1 MTGEDWVEAAME
13 DDSMVVEMLLGLSQT
28 AKNKA
33 ASTLAWRVRQRR
45 SKPVTVSAK
54 KPAERAS
61 PNTPLSWSG
70 GTSGSGGVGGAV
82 DGGPEEESSRPP
94 SGSKPARNARSKV
107 NETNEKTT
115 TKKSR
120 KKKTLAELKQEEVML
135 LKERRKLKKELAKIR
150 VNLETQKATNENL
163 KRVKVDLV
171 PEQQPQSGESI
182 VTAASN
188 EVQETGEGG
197 EDRVELPDLNLP
209 LEDDD
214 EMLLS

>member
-1 MTGEDWVEAAME
+1 
-13 DDSMVVEMLLGLSQT
+13 MVISLLFVFQ
-28 AKNKA
+28 
-33 ASTLAWRVRQRR
+33 
-45 SKPVTVSAK
+45 
-54 KPAERAS
+54 
-61 PNTPLSWSG
+61 
-70 GTSGSGGVGGAV
+70 
-82 DGGPEEESSRPP
+82 
-94 SGSKPARNARSKV
+94 V

>member
-1 MTGEDWVEAAME
+1 MTGEDWVKAAME

-28 AKNKA
+28 VMNKA
-33 ASTLAWRVRQRR
+33 AATLAWRGRQRR
-45 SKPVTVSAK
+45 SKPVTVSGK
-54 KPAERAS
+54 KPAARAS

-70 GTSGSGGVGGAV
+70 GTSGSGGGAAV
-82 DGGPEEESSRPP
+82 DGGPEESSRSP

-107 NETNEKTT
+107 NETDEKTA
-115 TKKSR
+115 TKRSR
-120 KKKTLAELKQEEVML
+120 KKKTLAELKQDEAML
-135 LKERRKLKKELAKIR
+135 LKERRQLKKELAKIR

-163 KRVKVDLV
+163 KRMKLDVV

-188 EVQETGEGG
+188 ELQETGEGK